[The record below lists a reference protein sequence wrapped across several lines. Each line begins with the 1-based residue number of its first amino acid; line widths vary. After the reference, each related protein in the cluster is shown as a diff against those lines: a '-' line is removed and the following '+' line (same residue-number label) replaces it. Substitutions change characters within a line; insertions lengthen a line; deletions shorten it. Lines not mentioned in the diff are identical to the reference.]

1 MTKILIAD
9 DLLENRYLLETL
21 LHGYG
26 YETGVAENGK
36 TALEILR
43 KDDPVDLILSD
54 ILMPVMD
61 GFELCRKCKQDE
73 RLRGIPFVF
82 YTATYT
88 GASDEAFALSLGAD
102 LFLVKPLQPEIL
114 LEALRDLLRLGVRK
128 GTPGP
133 LGEEMEFF
141 RQHNAVLF
149 KKLEDKMFELEQEVA
164 ERKRAEAEISR
175 LNQTLEQRVKERT
188 TQLEDVNR
196 ELEAFAYTVS
206 HDLRAPLRAI
216 DGFGQMLVNEHAGQ
230 LDGEGLRKLAVLL
243 AEAKRM
249 GQLIN
254 GLLDFSRLG
263 RQAIQPWST
272 DMKELAQ
279 SAFTSCLAQ
288 ELPERHIAF
297 RLLPLP
303 KATGD
308 PGLLRQV
315 MTNLI
320 SNAVKYTRPKEQAE
334 IEVGGRAEG
343 QEQLYWVKDNGV
355 GFDMQYAQN
364 LFGVFQRLHSQAEF
378 EGNGVG
384 LAIVKR
390 LINRHGGRVWAE
402 AALGQGTTVFF
413 TLPAGKD

>member
-1 MTKILIAD
+1 MTKILIVD
-9 DLLENRYLLETL
+9 DLLENRYLLDTL

-26 YETGVAENGK
+26 YETAVVENGK
-36 TALEILR
+36 AALEILR
-43 KDDPVDLILSD
+43 NDGAVDLILSD

-61 GFELCRKCKQDE
+61 GFELCQKCKQDE

-114 LEALRDLLRLGVRK
+114 MEALRDLLRLGVRK
-128 GTPGP
+128 DTPGP

-149 KKLEDKMFELEQEVA
+149 KKLEDKVFELEQEVA
-164 ERKRAEAEISR
+164 ERKRADAEISR

-188 TQLEDVNR
+188 AQLEDVNR

-216 DGFGQMLVNEHAGQ
+216 DGFGQMLVDEHAGQ
-230 LDGEGLRKLAVLL
+230 LDGEGLRKLAVVQ

-249 GQLIN
+249 AQLIN
-254 GLLDFSRLG
+254 GLLNFSRLG
-263 RQAIQPWST
+263 RQAIQPWSI

-297 RLLPLP
+297 QLLPLP
-303 KATGD
+303 RATGD

-334 IEVGGRAEG
+334 IEVGGRTEG

-413 TLPAGKD
+413 TLPVGKD